1 MDHNV
6 KKRLNWVEMYLEARD
21 AGYVCRRCGI
31 TRPTLRKWVQRY
43 EKLGVDGLQ
52 ELSRRPL
59 NSPAQKVSSRE
70 EGWIIGLRKERNLG
84 ARRIQNELFRLHE
97 CRLSLATIHK
107 VLTRN
112 EAKPLKRPK
121 RKIGFKRYSRPVPG
135 DRVQMDTMKLAPG
148 LYQYTAIDDC
158 TRYRV
163 IGLYKRRT
171 AANTLDFIERVC
183 EEMPFPV
190 QRFQTDRGSE
200 FFAQKVQALLMEWGI
215 KFRPVKPASPHLN
228 GKVERSQ
235 KTDLD
240 EFYATSDLKDPELS
254 ERLDEWQNHYNW
266 YRPHGSLGGKTPV
279 ERVCE
284 LTEETPFSDEVSKNY
299 DPTKEHYRDAN
310 YRADLELQ
318 RLKRSL

>member
-1 MDHNV
+1 MDHNI
-6 KKRLNWVEMYLEARD
+6 KKRLTWVEMYLETRD
-21 AGYVCRRCGI
+21 AGYVCCRCGI
-31 TRPTLRKWVQRY
+31 SRPTLRKWVQRY
-43 EKLGVDGLQ
+43 EKQGLDGLQ
-52 ELSRRPL
+52 ELSRRPQ
-59 NSPAQKVSSRE
+59 NSPSKKVSSQE
-70 EGWIIGLRKERNLG
+70 EGWILTLRKERNLG
-84 ARRIQNELFRLHE
+84 ARRIQNELFRWHE

-107 VLTRN
+107 ILTRN
-112 EAKPLKRPK
+112 EVTPLKRPK
-121 RKIGFKRYSRPVPG
+121 RKIGFKRYSRPIPG
-135 DRVQMDTMKLAPG
+135 DRIQMDTMKLAPG
-148 LYQYTAIDDC
+148 LYQYTAVDDC
-158 TRYRV
+158 TRSRV

-190 QRFQTDRGSE
+190 QRVQTDRGTE
-200 FFAQKVQALLMEWGI
+200 FFAQKVQTLLMDWGI

-240 EFYATSDLKDPELS
+240 EFYATADLKDPELS
-254 ERLDEWQNHYNW
+254 DRLDEWQHHYNW
-266 YRPHGSLGGKTPV
+266 HRPHGSLGGKTPM

-284 LTEETPFSDEVSKNY
+284 LAAETPLTDEVSQNY

-310 YRADLELQ
+310 YRVDLELQ